1 MSKRRAVILAVA
13 IEGLSQAEAARRY
26 GLSEPTVSRWLARY
40 RVEGDAAFEPRSRRP
55 TTTPNALG
63 DAVVDQ
69 IVNLRVSLAGQGL
82 DAGPVTIRW
91 HLQQSGIDVSVSTI
105 RRRLVDAGLVKPNA
119 KKRPKSSYIRF
130 EAELPNETWQSD
142 FTHHRLIDRSD
153 VEIIVWLDDHSRYCL
168 SLSAHRPVTGDAV
181 VDTFLQTGAEQG
193 FPASTLTDNGLVYT
207 TRLAGGRGG
216 RNRFETT
223 LAEFGIVQKNS
234 RPNHPTTCGKVERFH
249 QSLKHWLTQQ
259 NQAASLE
266 ELQQQLEQFREIYN
280 HQRPHR
286 SLGARTPGVVYN
298 LLPKTGPGGNGAGT
312 HHRLRH
318 DRVDTSGA
326 ISLRRA
332 GRMHHIGIG
341 RSHAGAKVILLID
354 DLDIRVIN
362 STTGELLRRLTL
374 DPTRGYQPRN
384 KKH

>member
-1 MSKRRAVILAVA
+1 MILAVA

-181 VDTFLQTGAEQG
+181 VDTFLQPALNRAFLPQRLLTTDLSTQPVSPADEAEG
-193 FPASTLTDNGLVYT
+193 TALRPPSPSSESCRRTPDRITPPPAAKSNASTRASNTGSPNKAKRRHSRNSNNSLSNSARSIT
-207 TRLAGGRGG
+207 TSGPTALLALAPLASS
-216 RNRFETT
+216 TT
-223 LAEFGIVQKNS
+223 CSPKLGPAAMA
-234 RPNHPTTCGKVERFH
+234 PAPTTV
-249 QSLKHWLTQQ
+249 SAMTALTQAERSPC
-259 NQAASLE
+259 AAPDACITSASAALTP
-266 ELQQQLEQFREIYN
+266 EQ
-280 HQRPHR
+280 
-286 SLGARTPGVVYN
+286 
-298 LLPKTGPGGNGAGT
+298 K
-312 HHRLRH
+312 
-318 DRVDTSGA
+318 
-326 ISLRRA
+326 
-332 GRMHHIGIG
+332 
-341 RSHAGAKVILLID
+341 
-354 DLDIRVIN
+354 
-362 STTGELLRRLTL
+362 
-374 DPTRGYQPRN
+374 
-384 KKH
+384 